1 MNALFLILN
10 DVYLLEEVHEIMYKC
25 GVGATTIDS
34 RGMGKVLVDNE
45 VDITMFTSMRRLLE
59 GDKPYNKLIISV
71 IRDDDKLDLVVKTL
85 QEKITNIYE
94 KGIGFMFVVPVSSV
108 YGYNVAE
115 DKNKTPEIR

>member
-10 DVYLLEEVHEIMYKC
+10 DIYLLEEVHEIMYQC
-25 GVGATTIDS
+25 EVGATTIDS

-71 IRDDDKLDLVVKTL
+71 IRDDEKLERVIKKL
-85 QEKITNIYE
+85 QDKITNIYE
-94 KGIGFMFVVPVSSV
+94 KGIGFMFVVPVSHV
-108 YGYNVAE
+108 YGYNVSD
-115 DKNKTPEIR
+115 DKEKIQK